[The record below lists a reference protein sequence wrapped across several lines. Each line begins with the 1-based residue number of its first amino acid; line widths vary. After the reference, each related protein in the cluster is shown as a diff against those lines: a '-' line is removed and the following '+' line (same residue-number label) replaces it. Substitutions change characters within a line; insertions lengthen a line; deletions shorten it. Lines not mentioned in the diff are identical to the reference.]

1 MKVIV
6 ISGMQTVCEN
16 LRKLMANQPGIEMV
30 QEVADLTIAIQTIE
44 RLAPDVAV
52 LDLQMPLKIS
62 MGAVRRMLAL
72 NPRLKIIA
80 LSMYPDC
87 RYIDECLQA
96 GVCGYILK
104 DCAYEEL
111 AEAVRAVAS
120 GQKYVSE
127 SIPTSLPLI

>member
-6 ISGMQTVCEN
+6 ISGMNTVSEN
-16 LRKLMANQPGIEMV
+16 LRKLMDDQPGIEMV
-30 QEVADLTIAIQTIE
+30 QEIADLTSAIQTIE
-44 RLAPDVAV
+44 RLVPDVVV

-72 NPRLKIIA
+72 NPRLKIIT

-120 GQKYVSE
+120 GQKYVSK
-127 SIPTSLPLI
+127 SIPMPLPLI

>member
-111 AEAVRAVAS
+111 AEAVRSVAS